1 MVVVLERDDNS
12 WHRGRQG
19 KKDPSKIRG
28 EDKYKDRMTGQF
40 NRDQMGTVKVQ
51 LDYSFGKLVVNLN
64 SAHHIAGKKSQ
75 DSYANVFLI
84 QENPKN
90 LYTWDEDQRVI
101 YEKGHEKTNVFSKNL
116 DPVFAD
122 KFTFQTD
129 SNYLR
134 DIASKSLVISIWDED
149 SSSRDDYMAG
159 ITVPLKNID
168 RFRKLGVEVE
178 IKLHF
183 QEMDGYPKRL
193 SDLEVADLF
202 GPLLPLVQDGWDL
215 KECNNRLVTYIDR
228 ARVLREAYELK
239 KSLSEVQLVDRTSIV
254 VSEKNNVVIEQMERI
269 KTMRANAARRRLEVE
284 QRRRVAMEEAER
296 NERRYKTQMS
306 VLKERMVALD
316 ALAQEEANLRCK
328 ECSNSSLREY
338 YRGGL
343 TVSQRSSYKPAAV
356 HAERLEIEA
365 VDVRPLALGRSS
377 RDEAYEKVVIKIRSE
392 YHQRFLDALNE
403 ARKKYK
409 KQSKVEIKIE
419 EDIMRIYQT
428 LIRQRADING
438 INYSLPGL
446 LELESSRHYKARI
459 RQLIGDIEG
468 LRGLLRKRE
477 DEMGNLRASWASE
490 LREIDALLEANLAK
504 LRDIMGRLSIYSVT
518 KETEFDEVAAYQQL
532 LDFEEEWVRQPKSKH
547 RATVRSSTTR
557 RSASTAAYTSSG
569 YSHSSQ
575 TRTSRS
581 SYSSSSKGRVSYGK
595 RDSSGDS
602 GKGYSKAAT
611 PDGTLDTSFGYERN
625 SGFLENLQK
634 EF

>member
-1 MVVVLERDDNS
+1 
-12 WHRGRQG
+12 
-19 KKDPSKIRG
+19 
-28 EDKYKDRMTGQF
+28 
-40 NRDQMGTVKVQ
+40 
-51 LDYSFGKLVVNLN
+51 
-64 SAHHIAGKKSQ
+64 
-75 DSYANVFLI
+75 
-84 QENPKN
+84 
-90 LYTWDEDQRVI
+90 
-101 YEKGHEKTNVFSKNL
+101 
-116 DPVFAD
+116 
-122 KFTFQTD
+122 
-129 SNYLR
+129 
-134 DIASKSLVISIWDED
+134 
-149 SSSRDDYMAG
+149 
-159 ITVPLKNID
+159 
-168 RFRKLGVEVE
+168 
-178 IKLHF
+178 
-183 QEMDGYPKRL
+183 
-193 SDLEVADLF
+193 
-202 GPLLPLVQDGWDL
+202 
-215 KECNNRLVTYIDR
+215 
-228 ARVLREAYELK
+228 
-239 KSLSEVQLVDRTSIV
+239 
-254 VSEKNNVVIEQMERI
+254 
-269 KTMRANAARRRLEVE
+269 
-284 QRRRVAMEEAER
+284 MEEAER

>member
-1 MVVVLERDDNS
+1 
-12 WHRGRQG
+12 
-19 KKDPSKIRG
+19 
-28 EDKYKDRMTGQF
+28 MTGQF

-51 LDYSFGKLVVNLN
+51 LDYSFGKLVVNLK

-101 YEKGHEKTNVFSKNL
+101 YEKGHEKTKVFSKNL

-269 KTMRANAARRRLEVE
+269 KSMRANAARRRLEVE

-477 DEMGNLRASWASE
+477 EEMGNLRATWASE